1 MKPLVSGQKMQLK
14 FVKWDSEIPKSTE
27 PDAEEEEYV
36 FDASDYTFK
45 LLGLV
50 LSDEL
55 TTNPQSDLKKY
66 VASLGAEKVIIDK
79 RAKIEDADELWSL
92 MKTELGAAHAAQI
105 IPILKGE

>member
-1 MKPLVSGQKMQLK
+1 MTGPGAKRQKMQLK

-55 TTNPQSDLKKY
+55 TTNP
-66 VASLGAEKVIIDK
+66 
-79 RAKIEDADELWSL
+79 
-92 MKTELGAAHAAQI
+92 
-105 IPILKGE
+105 